1 MPTGKKLTDPSIP
14 TGTVLDDLDV
24 SHIVDKSD
32 TTDGPAG
39 TSKRYPWST
48 IFTWI
53 LGKLNAAF
61 LLIPSGGTTGQA
73 LSKASNT
80 SFDVVWTNPAATVSV
95 TAPITGD
102 GSGGSPLALTVDS
115 TPTDGSSNLVSSNGV
130 FDAIAASVNANA
142 ATVINITY
150 AALTAAVSAGTLI
163 PKAQYRVT
171 DAADGIVRVWG
182 VSAST
187 LSASAFLEGLSDN
200 SNYFPGAWGN
210 YDVGADIFT
219 GDLATQTN
227 TTFAPTITDESYGT
241 FTITNFIIDSV
252 GDVATFSFAGRFD
265 LDALQTSGTCKF
277 NLPAAFQPTA
287 NWASQTDVN
296 VAMSRTNDIFTVNT
310 FIAAD
315 DSGTKLLQVS
325 VSDVLA
331 GSSVRFSAVGRYKIA

>member
-115 TPTDGSSNLVSSNGV
+115 TPTDGSANLVSSNGV
-130 FDAIAASVNANA
+130 FDAIAASVNPNT

-150 AALTAAVSAGTLI
+150 AALTAAVTAGTLI
-163 PKAQYRVT
+163 AKAQYRVT
-171 DAADGIVRVWG
+171 DAAQGIVRVWG

-210 YDVGADIFT
+210 YDVGADIFSSIIPYT
-219 GDLATQTN
+219 EWTAIVISTDGSDLTYDVLYN
-227 TTFAPTITDESYGT
+227 SIGESITVTYDGGA
-241 FTITNFIIDSV
+241 FFLNKATNFDPDKTVILFGATAGAIFGYTD
-252 GDVATFSFAGRFD
+252 GIVASTQIQFVQW
-265 LDALQTSGTCKF
+265 DAI
-277 NLPAAFQPTA
+277 NEIP
-287 NWASQTDVN
+287 
-296 VAMSRTNDIFTVNT
+296 TVNT
-310 FIAAD
+310 G
-315 DSGTKLLQVS
+315 SGLS
-325 VSDVLA
+325 VTL
-331 GSSVRFSAVGRYKIA
+331 RIYT

>member
-80 SFDVVWTNPAATVSV
+80 SFDVIWTNPTATVSV
-95 TAPITGD
+95 TAPITGN

-115 TPTDGSSNLVSSNGV
+115 TPTDGSANLVSSNGV
-130 FDAIAASVNANA
+130 FDAIAASVNPNT

-150 AALTAAVSAGTLI
+150 AALTAAVTAGTLI
-163 PKAQYRVT
+163 AKAQYRVT
-171 DAADGIVRVWG
+171 DAAQGIVRVWG

-219 GDLATQTN
+219 ADLITESGTYTPVASDEINLDSIAPRPSYYTRVGNIVTIQGRVN
-227 TTFAPTITDESYGT
+227 YAPTAAGSVEFRLTLPFTSASSDPCLVQIITDADG
-241 FTITNFIIDSV
+241 
-252 GDVATFSFAGRFD
+252 SFPYA
-265 LDALQTSGTCKF
+265 
-277 NLPAAFQPTA
+277 
-287 NWASQTDVN
+287 
-296 VAMSRTNDIFTVNT
+296 
-310 FIAAD
+310 
-315 DSGTKLLQVS
+315 
-325 VSDVLA
+325 
-331 GSSVRFSAVGRYKIA
+331 SSVTSTIRIEFTSLGLGADLVFTMSYSIV